1 MLFKTT
7 VSTVADKELKQTY
20 CGLYY
25 KTSQIPFSENRRKFK
40 EKFTDQF
47 SRQLFFPKIK
57 ENYHLN
63 NESFYLHNVRNF
75 FMTQPYLFFLLFPIK
90 RNP

>member
-1 MLFKTT
+1 MSSEGTSKWAKEATNLLSKTT

-47 SRQLFFPKIK
+47 SRQLFFS
-57 ENYHLN
+57 EN
-63 NESFYLHNVRNF
+63 
-75 FMTQPYLFFLLFPIK
+75 
-90 RNP
+90 